1 MQKIRV
7 TKNRN
12 TNKQENFLRMNI
24 FYFILININK
34 NDYSLVIK
42 KSELK
47 NKIGQTEWRSK
58 FWNYLHQKNKIM

>member
-7 TKNRN
+7 AKNRN

-47 NKIGQTEWRSK
+47 NKIGQTDWRSK
-58 FWNYLHQKNKIM
+58 FGNYSHLKK